1 MITFVAILIFVIA
14 SVIGFKQSKRDKK
27 EHEDSVTLI
36 KAEELFRKTGVEIK
50 EVDSNGKYTIIFQ
63 GGIFEIETSNER
75 YIDVNYTHFAE
86 IDEHEA
92 LKALYC
98 SNLMNLKYKV
108 WSCGLSINNVKEAN
122 AGKYYTSLS
131 SRMELLGCM
140 DEKVEQ
146 LKGLL
151 SIAFKIER
159 EFEDDFQNEIDDK
172 RTVDEYF
179 TELTFNTK
187 QERMMLIA
195 ENLHLCNMNKEEDER
210 MSLSSILKKLDIPLS
225 GDIIKMKFIHN
236 DSIIIPDNPQELMHY
251 DICKY
256 IRENSKDKALSKATV
271 SLALSGQRIL
281 FCFNLIEST
290 QRRLLYTINV
300 LGYSEQISSDNNFSL
315 QSLFEVKLS
324 NEKDDYWEVKYMID
338 DAFDKQCANKTD
350 ELSDEQRMILKNVVP
365 GINADLYWGKK
376 YFNRKCY
383 FQSLKHFIR
392 AFEHLRS
399 EWLNINDNAKD
410 VYAKL
415 GLYIGT
421 IYMELGQFEKAHYY
435 LDIASNFK
443 ASIGGIT
450 EFTNCLCNMNDPF
463 ALNYI
468 DNTIKRISEIIN
480 NSEDGNEHLEGLL
493 DFLFR
498 RMAFTLINHKDYD
511 TAERILKDMIK
522 NERNVDFANN
532 ELAYIQKVKE
542 ENSSSDEENTSR

>member
-1 MITFVAILIFVIA
+1 
-14 SVIGFKQSKRDKK
+14 
-27 EHEDSVTLI
+27 
-36 KAEELFRKTGVEIK
+36 
-50 EVDSNGKYTIIFQ
+50 
-63 GGIFEIETSNER
+63 
-75 YIDVNYTHFAE
+75 
-86 IDEHEA
+86 
-92 LKALYC
+92 
-98 SNLMNLKYKV
+98 
-108 WSCGLSINNVKEAN
+108 
-122 AGKYYTSLS
+122 
-131 SRMELLGCM
+131 
-140 DEKVEQ
+140 
-146 LKGLL
+146 
-151 SIAFKIER
+151 
-159 EFEDDFQNEIDDK
+159 
-172 RTVDEYF
+172 
-179 TELTFNTK
+179 
-187 QERMMLIA
+187 
-195 ENLHLCNMNKEEDER
+195 MNKEEDER
-210 MSLSSILKKLDIPLS
+210 MSLSSILKKLDIPFY

-383 FQSLKHFIR
+383 FPSLKHFIR

>member
-14 SVIGFKQSKRDKK
+14 SVVGFKQSKRDKK

-131 SRMELLGCM
+131 SGMELLGCM

-210 MSLSSILKKLDIPLS
+210 MSLSSILKKLDIPFS

>member
-1 MITFVAILIFVIA
+1 MITFVAILIFVIV
-14 SVIGFKQSKRDKK
+14 SVVGFKQRKK
-27 EHEDSVTLI
+27 DNKEQEDSVTLI
-36 KAEELFRKTGVEIK
+36 KAEELIRKTGVEIK
-50 EVDSNGKYTIIFQ
+50 KVDSNGKYTIIFQ

-86 IDEHEA
+86 FDEHEA

-98 SNLMNLKYKV
+98 ANLMNLKYVV
-108 WSCGLSINNVKEAN
+108 WSCGLSINEVNEPE
-122 AGKYYTSLS
+122 AGKYYISLS
-131 SRMELLGCM
+131 SRMELLGSM
-140 DEKVEQ
+140 DNKVEQ

-151 SIAFKIER
+151 SVAFQMER
-159 EFEDDFQNEIDDK
+159 DFEDDFQKEIDDK

-187 QERMMLIA
+187 QERMMRIS
-195 ENLHLCNMNKEEDER
+195 ENLHLCNNNQEQDGN
-210 MSLSSILKKLDIPLS
+210 MSLSSFLKKLDIPFS
-225 GDIIKMKFIHN
+225 DDTIEMKFIHN
-236 DSIIIPDNPQELMHY
+236 DSIIIPDNPKELMHY

-256 IRENSKDKALSKATV
+256 IREKTRGKALNKATV
-271 SLALSGQRIL
+271 SLGISGRKIL

-290 QRRLLYTINV
+290 QRRMLYIVNI
-300 LGYSEQISSDNNFSL
+300 LGYSEQHGTDNNFSL
-315 QSLFEVKLS
+315 QTLYEVKLS

-338 DAFDKQCANKTD
+338 DAFDKRRAKKTN
-350 ELSDEQRMILKNVVP
+350 ELSDEQRMILKNVSP

-383 FQSLKHFIR
+383 IQSLRHFQR
-392 AFEHLRS
+392 AFEYLRS
-399 EWLNINDNAKD
+399 EWAHINDNAKD
-410 VYAKL
+410 VYSKL

-421 IYMELGQFEKAHYY
+421 IYMELGQLEKAHYY

-443 ASIGGIT
+443 ASIAGIT
-450 EFTNCLCNMNDPF
+450 EFTNCLCNMNDPH

-468 DNTIKRISEIIN
+468 DNTIKHISEIIN
-480 NSEDGNEHLEGLL
+480 NSEDGNEPLEGLL

-498 RMAFTLINHKDYD
+498 RMAFTLINHKEYD

-532 ELAYIQKVKE
+532 ELAFIQKVKE
-542 ENSSSDEENTSR
+542 EKSNTNEENTSR

>member
-1 MITFVAILIFVIA
+1 
-14 SVIGFKQSKRDKK
+14 
-27 EHEDSVTLI
+27 
-36 KAEELFRKTGVEIK
+36 
-50 EVDSNGKYTIIFQ
+50 
-63 GGIFEIETSNER
+63 
-75 YIDVNYTHFAE
+75 
-86 IDEHEA
+86 
-92 LKALYC
+92 
-98 SNLMNLKYKV
+98 
-108 WSCGLSINNVKEAN
+108 
-122 AGKYYTSLS
+122 
-131 SRMELLGCM
+131 
-140 DEKVEQ
+140 
-146 LKGLL
+146 
-151 SIAFKIER
+151 
-159 EFEDDFQNEIDDK
+159 
-172 RTVDEYF
+172 
-179 TELTFNTK
+179 
-187 QERMMLIA
+187 
-195 ENLHLCNMNKEEDER
+195 MNKEEDER
-210 MSLSSILKKLDIPLS
+210 MSLSSILKKLDIPFS
-225 GDIIKMKFIHN
+225 GDIIKMKLIHN